1 MDDVGHPSAIF
12 GGRRMK
18 TSLSAKPS
26 VILVVED
33 ELILR
38 MMAVDLFE
46 EAGYETVEAH
56 NADDAIALLQ
66 RRMDIRVVFTDVQM
80 PGSMDG
86 IKLAALVRNKWPLIE
101 LIMTSGRYVRDI
113 DIPERGVFLPK
124 PYDPETLLLTTRQL
138 SSIGVREL
146 ENI

>member
-1 MDDVGHPSAIF
+1 ME
-12 GGRRMK
+12 

-38 MMAVDLFE
+38 MMAVDLLE
-46 EAGYETVEAH
+46 EAGYETAEAY
-56 NADDAIALLQ
+56 NADDAIELLQ
-66 RRMDIRVVFTDVQM
+66 RRMDIRVIFTDVQM

-86 IKLAALVRNKWPLIE
+86 IKLAALVRHKWPLIE
-101 LIMTSGRYVRDI
+101 LIMTSGQYVGDI

>member
-46 EAGYETVEAH
+46 EAGYATVEAH